1 METDDLIQPAL
12 SSGLREAA
20 GVTLFLVVTACWTFG
35 LTSAELD
42 WIGYSDAFVLL
53 AAGLSVG
60 SVVLTGYLGRLRDA
74 LWLGW
79 VPGAAILGIGISMTP
94 DPGGDE
100 TGGAMI
106 FIGGL
111 VLLGWAFFFF
121 PLIALGVFL
130 RQRREKRTAASPTQ
144 TLDRP
149 SM

>member
-1 METDDLIQPAL
+1 LETDDLIQCAE
-12 SSGLREAA
+12 SSGPREAA

-35 LTSAELD
+35 LASAELD
-42 WIGYSDAFVLL
+42 WIGYSDAFVLI
-53 AAGLSVG
+53 AVGLSVA

-79 VPGAAILGIGISMTP
+79 VPGAAILVIGISMTP

-111 VLLGWAFFFF
+111 VLFGWAFFFF
-121 PLIALGVFL
+121 PLIALGFFL
-130 RQRREKRTAASPTQ
+130 RQQREKRQGASPTQ

-149 SM
+149 SI